1 MNAVLGESCFQKGKL
16 EDEEL
21 EEEKNSRKKRG

>member
-16 EDEEL
+16 EDEEW
-21 EEEKNSRKKRG
+21 EEEKDSRKMG